1 MRDITG
7 ITKCRERAKNSVWWP
22 GLSEEIQDL
31 VQQYRVCALHKEKK
45 PEPLIATPLLD
56 TLLLISKR
64 ARHMMDA
71 RQILRILAH
80 RKGKLKSKEL
90 NHI

>member
-1 MRDITG
+1 MQERKSETFTLQMVPTG
-7 ITKCRERAKNSVWWP
+7 
-22 GLSEEIQDL
+22 D
-31 VQQYRVCALHKEKK
+31 
-45 PEPLIATPLLD
+45 LLD
-56 TLLLISKR
+56 TLLLITKR

>member
-1 MRDITG
+1 MVPTG
-7 ITKCRERAKNSVWWP
+7 
-22 GLSEEIQDL
+22 
-31 VQQYRVCALHKEKK
+31 Y
-45 PEPLIATPLLD
+45 LLD

-90 NHI
+90 NHIWAVDSKKKDN